1 METVIN
7 EHNELIATRVPP
19 GDRWQLVGDVKKQVW
34 PTLTDVL
41 EAYLNKTGFKGEY
54 RLDPLSSKLYAIQ
67 TTVGNVD
74 AVSVVEVSGIALN
87 TSVGS
92 VIITGSA
99 NVSVTGI
106 SLNSSIGNIAVTPW
120 SEVDLDVNNTWTE
133 VDLAA

>member
-19 GDRWQLVGDVKKQVW
+19 GDRWELVGDVKKQVW

-67 TTVGNVD
+67 TTEEQVQPQEEKLFSLYG
-74 AVSVVEVSGIALN
+74 EFRQGI
-87 TSVGS
+87 
-92 VIITGSA
+92 
-99 NVSVTGI
+99 
-106 SLNSSIGNIAVTPW
+106 
-120 SEVDLDVNNTWTE
+120 
-133 VDLAA
+133 